1 MSEYYG
7 HSNDQI
13 SIGEMAEKFHISPRT
28 LRLYHDMGL
37 LIPQSVGN
45 SNNYRYYSVSQ
56 FQRLEM
62 ILQMKSVGL
71 SLKQIKTTLDTRN
84 LSVFEALLSE
94 QIDKLSEQ
102 ISTISS
108 TRDTLI

>member
-1 MSEYYG
+1 
-7 HSNDQI
+7 
-13 SIGEMAEKFHISPRT
+13 
-28 LRLYHDMGL
+28 MGL

-71 SLKQIKTTLDTRN
+71 SLKQIKTILDTRN

-94 QIDKLSEQ
+94 QIDKPVSYTHLDVYKRQ
-102 ISTISS
+102 PP
-108 TRDTLI
+108 LP